1 MFGAFHITKLGVA
14 LATSHMLGRF
24 GKPQL
29 VRETSKIHTSNYL
42 MIPWMYGRKF
52 VNNNI
57 VRHSEAN
64 LLKGVILDKKL
75 EDQLREISYAVLNRS
90 KHYAPTKNMLFYGP
104 PGTGKTLFAKKLAM
118 QSGLEYAVMVG
129 SDIAPLGP
137 MAVTEINRLF
147 DWAEKQ
153 PNGIVLFIDEAD
165 AFLRSRKGNEIS
177 EYMRHTI
184 NSFLYR
190 TGTPSERVILVMAT
204 NNPE

>member
-1 MFGAFHITKLGVA
+1 MIPFMQIRKFAQMK
-14 LATSHMLGRF
+14 
-24 GKPQL
+24 L
-29 VRETSKIHTSNYL
+29 VRRTE
-42 MIPWMYGRKF
+42 
-52 VNNNI
+52 
-57 VRHSEAN
+57 EN

-75 EDQLREISYAVLNRS
+75 EDQLREISYAVLNRK
-90 KHYAPTKNMLFYGP
+90 KHYAPAKNMLFYGP

-137 MAVTEINRLF
+137 SAVSEINIIF
-147 DWAEKQ
+147 DWAENQ
-153 PNGIVLFIDEAD
+153 PNGMILFIDEAD
-165 AFLRSRKGNEIS
+165 AFLRSRKGDDIS

-190 TGTPSERVILVMAT
+190 TGTPSEKIILVMAT